1 MPTTLKSY
9 TVYYTDTESNATN
22 LNLIIILYIQPK
34 LDFINTQLKRLS
46 HLLTIPS
53 IFKMLLSSETWYKI
67 LQIHTCVLMT
77 KLMTLFL
84 DKIYTVH
91 LTTNL
96 LTNVHISV

>member
-1 MPTTLKSY
+1 MNKKTKYIPTTLKSY
-9 TVYYTDTESNATN
+9 IVYYTDTERNATN

-67 LQIHTCVLMT
+67 LRIHSYVLMM

-84 DKIYTVH
+84 DLKYIQY
-91 LTTNL
+91 
-96 LTNVHISV
+96 I